1 MKRNKNILVGIFT
14 FFMIVFT
21 GVLILWQTDI
31 VRKVQG
37 YSVTGEF
44 VHIGGLLDG
53 AVVRYRGY
61 PVGHVTS
68 IKPGPEKIEVSF
80 FVAKNIIIP
89 VDSTVKIL
97 FDGLVGENYVSVEPA
112 VDNGI
117 YIKDNAVLRGHL
129 ASDLATFIDLGSQN
143 LMHSEA
149 ILTTIRKIVTNPELT
164 QNLNS
169 IISNI
174 YLVTNQLAKQTKNGN
189 IGSIITNMSQSSQSL
204 NDILYGLKD
213 ESSKHSLISIQKE
226 ISALVKGLQSF
237 EKNLGDI
244 GSQEN
249 SNKIKRILS
258 HIENSSEQVS
268 NYLGSSKKDS
278 FISTLGKLQL
288 GTQTN
293 VLYDSSN
300 STGYFNS
307 DIELK
312 VGKYSLI
319 SGISNTY
326 GEIKLMNFQHG
337 YQINKYLKTRL
348 GIIND
353 SEGIGIDYKPYDKLK
368 FSMQYYNFDKTNY
381 TLSTM
386 YNIYSAVDLQMQ
398 YKSDSKLTNPG
409 IDLGVSYQF

>member
-31 VRKVQG
+31 IRKVQG

-89 VDSTVKIL
+89 VKSTVKIL

-112 VDNGI
+112 VDNGV
-117 YIKDNAVLRGHL
+117 YIKDKAVLRGHL

-149 ILTTIRKIVTNPELT
+149 ILTTVKKIVTNPELI

-174 YLVTNQLAKQTKNGN
+174 YMVTNQLAKQAKNGT
-189 IGSIITNMSQSSQSL
+189 ITSIISNMNESTQSL
-204 NDILYGLKD
+204 NEILYNLKD
-213 ESSKHSLISIQKE
+213 DASPHSLTSIQKE
-226 ISALVKGLQSF
+226 IALLVTGLKSF
-237 EKNLGDI
+237 EKNIGDI
-244 GSQEN
+244 GSKEN
-249 SNKIKRILS
+249 SRKIKSILNN
-258 HIENSSEQVS
+258 IENSSAQVS

-278 FISTLGKLQL
+278 LISTIGKLQL
-288 GTQTN
+288 GTQTK
-293 VLYDSSN
+293 VLYDNAN

-307 DIELK
+307 DIEFS

-337 YQINKYLKTRL
+337 YQINDYIKTRL

-353 SEGIGIDYKPYDKLK
+353 AEGIGIDFQPYEKIK
-368 FSMQYYNFDKTNY
+368 FSMQYYNFDETNY
-381 TLSTM
+381 TVGTKYSI
-386 YNIYSAVDLQMQ
+386 YNSVDLEMQ
-398 YKSDSKLTNPG
+398 YKNDTKLTNPG
-409 IDLGVSYQF
+409 LDLGLSYQF